1 MTTPTPAPR
10 RPLLE
15 AAMQPLILLAVIWAV
30 QFVNVIVRYRLNY
43 TFGVEAWDPP
53 GLIGLVTSPFLHSGW
68 GHIIANSV
76 PFAILGVLIAF
87 EGTRR
92 YWIVTGITA
101 ASSGIFAWV
110 INSPGTV
117 TVGAS
122 GVVFGYFG
130 YLMVRAFFAPSVGR
144 GILYGAIALVVGSL
158 YGATMLTG
166 IFAAGANVSWQ
177 GHVGGAIGGA
187 IAAHALR
194 PKRRPIVGSA

>member
-1 MTTPTPAPR
+1 
-10 RPLLE
+10 
-15 AAMQPLILLAVIWAV
+15 MQPLILLAVIWAV
-30 QFVNVIVRYRLNY
+30 QLVNVIVRYRLNY

-177 GHVGGAIGGA
+177 GHAGGAIGGA
-187 IAAHALR
+187 IAAYALR
-194 PKRRPIVGSA
+194 PKRPVVGSA